1 MNLKKFLIVLICCIG
16 FTTANAQRNILS
28 ATVPEEMF
36 EPTLEQLEQDNDRP
50 LPYGYVGER
59 DVLWEKQTWE
69 IIDLD
74 ERVNFPLYYPID
86 TNNIDKNRRSLYDVL
101 IKNIKSGYIS
111 DIYSDSY
118 FAEKTSLEELKASLV
133 KVDTSDDGYRE
144 YNEGLPISSY
154 NIDTTRITSYE
165 IQAYHIRGL
174 WYIDKRQGELK
185 YRLLGLAPVAG
196 DVNFLDDPDSAPI
209 ELFWVWFPGARDVLH
224 ESKAFNRKNTSSPI
238 SFDHLLN
245 SRRFSGTV
253 FKEDNVQGDREVR
266 EYISNNAMNQLLE
279 SNRIRERIRDI
290 EQDLW
295 NY

>member
-1 MNLKKFLIVLICCIG
+1 MNLKKFLIVLICYIG

-224 ESKAFNRKNTSSPI
+224 EAKAFNRKNTSSPI

>member
-1 MNLKKFLIVLICCIG
+1 MNLNKFLIVLLCCVSLM
-16 FTTANAQRNILS
+16 TANAQRNILS
-28 ATVPEEMF
+28 ATVPEEMY

-50 LPYGYVGER
+50 LPYGYVGQR

-86 TNNIDKNRRSLYDVL
+86 TNNIAMNRRSLYDIL

-111 DIYSDSY
+111 DIYADSY
-118 FAEKTSLEELKASLV
+118 FAEKTSLKELEAALIDI
-133 KVDTSDDGYRE
+133 DTTDLGYDE
-144 YNEGLPISSY
+144 YNQGLPVSPY
-154 NIDTTRITSYE
+154 NIDTTRVTAYD
-165 IQAYHIRGL
+165 IQAYQVRGM
-174 WYIDKRQGELK
+174 WYVDKRQGELK
-185 YRLLGLAPVAG
+185 YRLLGIAPMSN
-196 DVNFLDDPDSAPI
+196 DVNFLEDTDSEPI
-209 ELFWVWFPGARDVLH
+209 ALFWVWFPGARDVLH
-224 ESKAFNRKNTSSPI
+224 EAKAFNRKNSSAPI

-245 SRRFSGTV
+245 SRRFSATV